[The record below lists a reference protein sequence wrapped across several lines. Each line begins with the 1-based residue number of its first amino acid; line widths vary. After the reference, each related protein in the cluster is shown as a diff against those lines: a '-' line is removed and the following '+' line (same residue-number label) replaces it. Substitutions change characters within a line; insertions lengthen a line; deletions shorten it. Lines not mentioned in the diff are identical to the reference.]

1 MAENRN
7 RRDQLRDAAIEVLA
21 QEGGRGLTHRAID
34 RAAGLPEG
42 TAKNYF
48 ATRDALLRA
57 AAERCVERYWADLQV
72 APAEEIQGRDGLAA
86 FLRRLVDHAVTAN
99 RSRVLAYLELHAEAA
114 RRPELR
120 ATLAELTRADLAL
133 HLRAHEAAGLPAT
146 RRTAATVTMCL
157 NTALTYLLTQPAETL
172 ADYGLDDLDA
182 FLRDLLHTVYP
193 APGRPAGA
201 VPAG

>member
-1 MAENRN
+1 MLRSGGEEGGHGGEPEPARPAAR
-7 RRDQLRDAAIEVLA
+7 RRDRGA
-21 QEGGRGLTHRAID
+21 GPGRRQGPDPRAID

-57 AAERCVERYWADLQV
+57 AAERCVERQRADLRA

-86 FLRRLVDHAVTAN
+86 F
-99 RSRVLAYLELHAEAA
+99 
-114 RRPELR
+114 
-120 ATLAELTRADLAL
+120 
-133 HLRAHEAAGLPAT
+133 LRAHEAAGLPAT
-146 RRTAATVTMCL
+146 RRTAATATMCR
-157 NTALTYLLTQPAETL
+157 NTALTYLLTQP

-193 APGRPAGA
+193 PRG
-201 VPAG
+201 